1 MAIQKTITPIDNSI
15 YLERPLAS
23 ENEINEILDNAKSS
37 FIEWRNTSIDER
49 IIVINKFID
58 NLLALK
64 EEISKEICWQIGR
77 PISQCGNE
85 LRGFEERS
93 RHMVDIAKTSLENIS
108 ARKNDEFDNYI
119 YKSPLGVIFVM
130 APWNYPVITA
140 TNTIVPALLSGN
152 TLVLKHSSQTP
163 RCAELIN
170 QAFEGTGL
178 PKGVFQF
185 VHTNH
190 EACEKIISD
199 PRVAHVVFTGSVRG
213 GQEVKKYI
221 GTRFINVGLE
231 LGGKDPAYVKSD
243 ADVNHAVENLVDG
256 ALFNSGQSCCGIER
270 IYVDQSI
277 YQDFIDGFKAI
288 TEQYRLG
295 DPSLEDTNLGPVV
308 RMSAA
313 NFIRTQM
320 SEAEKQGAQRLIDES
335 KFSIAK
341 EDNCYIAPQV
351 MINVDHSMRFMMEE
365 TFGPTV
371 GIMPVQNSDEAQ
383 KLMNDSPYG
392 LTASIWTKDLDFAKD
407 FGKNVETGTFF
418 MNRCDYLDPALAWT
432 GVKDTGVGCSLSTL
446 AFDQFTRPQSFH
458 LRNVG

>member
-1 MAIQKTITPIDNSI
+1 MAIQKTITPIDNSV

-23 ENEINEILDNAKSS
+23 ENEINEILDSAKSS
-37 FIEWRNTSIDER
+37 FIEWKNTSIDER

-64 EEISKEICWQIGR
+64 DEISKEICWQIGR
-77 PISQCGNE
+77 PIAQCGNE

-93 RHMVDIAKTSLENIS
+93 RHMVNIAKTSLENIP
-108 ARKNDEFDNYI
+108 ARKNEEFDNYI
-119 YKSPLGVIFVM
+119 FKSPLGVIFVM

-231 LGGKDPAYVKSD
+231 LGGKDPAYVRSD
-243 ADVNHAVENLVDG
+243 ADLNHAVENLVDG

-270 IYVDQSI
+270 IYVDHSI
-277 YQDFIDGFKAI
+277 YQDFVDGFKAI
-288 TEQYRLG
+288 TEQYKLG

-392 LTASIWTKDLDFAKD
+392 LTASIWTKDLEFAKE

>member
-37 FIEWRNTSIDER
+37 FIEWKNTSIDER

-93 RHMVDIAKTSLENIS
+93 RHMVNIAKTSLENIP

-288 TEQYRLG
+288 TEQYKLG

-313 NFIRTQM
+313 NFIRAQM

-335 KFSIAK
+335 KFSVAK

-392 LTASIWTKDLDFAKD
+392 LTASIWTKDLDFAKE

>member
-37 FIEWRNTSIDER
+37 FIEWKNTSIDER

-93 RHMVDIAKTSLENIS
+93 RHMVNIAKTSLENIP

-313 NFIRTQM
+313 NFIRAQM

-392 LTASIWTKDLDFAKD
+392 LTASIWTKDLDFAKE
-407 FGKNVETGTFF
+407 FGKNIETGTFF

>member
-93 RHMVDIAKTSLENIS
+93 RHMVNIAKTSLENIP

-313 NFIRTQM
+313 NFIRAQM
-320 SEAEKQGAQRLIDES
+320 TEAEKQGAQRLIDES
-335 KFSIAK
+335 KFPIAK

-392 LTASIWTKDLDFAKD
+392 LTASIWTKDLDFAKE